1 MRASVVCC
9 YNNEELFEAFVK
21 SLKGQDE
28 EAAVVGID
36 NRENQFSSCAD
47 ALNAGLAKVE
57 TEYVIFSHQDI
68 VFTEP
73 SSLRGF
79 VDYLEKIGRND
90 ILGVAGVKKDVPGVY
105 TNIWQGEGSAYA
117 GRNRVQGLMKC
128 QTLDECF
135 FGGTTA
141 GFREHPFDH
150 TICDNWHL
158 YGVERCLSALKR
170 GDDVYVCDVRLRH
183 LSGGNINH
191 IYNRQLYALK
201 RKYARDFDYVRTCC
215 GFGSTRPVL
224 NELGYL
230 KAEFAVWRRG
240 LARNK

>member
-1 MRASVVCC
+1 MRASIVCC
-9 YNNEELFEAFVK
+9 YNKDDLFENFVK
-21 SLKGQDE
+21 SLQRQDE
-28 EAAVVGID
+28 VVSVIGID
-36 NRENQFSSCAD
+36 NRENRFSSCAD
-47 ALNAGLAKVE
+47 ALNEGLSKVD

-68 VFTEP
+68 VFTDP
-73 SSLRGF
+73 SSVRRF
-79 VDYLEKIGRND
+79 IDYLEKVGKYD

-105 TNIWQGEGSAYA
+105 TNIRQGEGAEYA
-117 GRNRVQGLMKC
+117 GGKRVHGLMKC

-158 YGVERCLSALKR
+158 YAVERCLSALSR
-170 GDDVYVCDVRLRH
+170 GNDVYVCDVSLKH
-183 LSGGNINH
+183 LSGGKINH
-191 IYNRQLYALK
+191 IYNRQLYALR
-201 RKYARDFDYVRTCC
+201 RKYARAFDYVRTCC

-230 KAEFAVWRRG
+230 KFEFAVWRRG
-240 LARNK
+240 NK